1 MRGRWVSIQKPRG
14 YMEGGVDITL
24 PPEKPVCVAGT
35 TEQWLLRGHQQL
47 PQAEGTFP
55 VHPWAQIPT

>member
-1 MRGRWVSIQKPRG
+1 
-14 YMEGGVDITL
+14 MEGGVDITL